1 MKLPQAKLPHVRFL
15 PALFAASAALLCS
28 CDGTPRPE
36 ASADGSLLP
45 GGSAPKA
52 GPVADETRLAGRI
65 TLVGAAFDAADA
77 TVFVNV
83 RPKGQRGPW
92 LSRKYTMQSRHIS
105 EVEPG
110 AAPRRR
116 VLEFELR
123 SADTGFET
131 FNMNGMHEPPEGL
144 ELELHACA
152 KAGGS
157 VDLPTLCEAVAP
169 FEKGKSDYALTL
181 TAP

>member
-1 MKLPQAKLPHVRFL
+1 MKLPRVKHLPVL
-15 PALFAASAALLCS
+15 LALSAAVMSS
-28 CDGTPRPE
+28 CDGSSPPA

-45 GGSAPKA
+45 GGSAPTA
-52 GPVADETRLAGRI
+52 GPVAGETRLAGRI
-65 TLVGAAFDAADA
+65 TLVGAAFDSADA
-77 TVFVNV
+77 TVFVNL

-92 LSRKYTMQSRHIS
+92 LSRKYTMQSPHITAS
-105 EVEPG
+105 ESA
-110 AAPRRR
+110 AAPGRR
-116 VLEFELR
+116 VLDFELR
-123 SADTGFET
+123 SADTGFGT
-131 FNMNGMHEPPEGL
+131 FNMNGRHEPPEGM

-157 VDLPTLCEAVAP
+157 VDLPTLCEVVAP